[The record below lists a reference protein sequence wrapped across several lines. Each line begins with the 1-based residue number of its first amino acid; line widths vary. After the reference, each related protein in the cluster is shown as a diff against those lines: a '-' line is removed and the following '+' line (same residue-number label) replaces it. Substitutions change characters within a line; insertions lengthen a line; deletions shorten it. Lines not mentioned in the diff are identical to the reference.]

1 MHRAHL
7 TRIRITIALIILGA
21 TGCEKSVTP
30 VDDALL
36 LGSWNEIA
44 WEDGAV
50 QVLQRSPRLDGDK
63 YGITFI
69 ENGSYIECA
78 NGDGLCI
85 NGQYVYQR
93 FEGNWLRQKN
103 GRMIIDLPGHWGGR
117 KNYEVEIVDL
127 TEDELRI
134 RYLAIDT
141 TD

>member
-1 MHRAHL
+1 MQ
-7 TRIRITIALIILGA
+7 RIRYFSPLIAIALIFVGTI
-21 TGCEKSVTP
+21 GCETP
-30 VDDALL
+30 LSTIDDALL

-50 QVLQRSPRLDGDK
+50 QVLQRSQQLDGDK

-69 ENGSYIECA
+69 GNGSYIECA

-93 FEGNWLRQKN
+93 YEGNWMTQKN
-103 GRMIIDLPGHWGGR
+103 GRMIIELPGHWGGQ
-117 KNYEVEIVDL
+117 KIYEVEIIDL
-127 TEDELRI
+127 TADELRI
-134 RYLAIDT
+134 RYLAINT